1 MTLNVAA
8 IGAGNI
14 SRAHL
19 AALAETSMANVVGVY
34 DSDAA
39 KAEQRGAEFGIGRI
53 YRRWEDLLG
62 DPIVDVVAVLV
73 PPDVHH
79 RFSVEALQAGK
90 HVVCE
95 KPMAASLAECDA
107 MIDAARRGGRKLFVV
122 QNRIYSHA
130 YERARDFVHSGA
142 IGTVFLAQSNGFE
155 GPNTVWRS
163 PWLATGRG
171 GNGVLMA
178 QSVHPMYTLRWFF
191 GDVEQVSCTIG
202 AKKVIDMVD
211 EDTAIMT
218 LRFSSGV
225 LAELT
230 ATFGLA
236 KGPFDHAIFAYGTDG
251 YLEIRSLARGP
262 SQPQTLRAISPR
274 TFGDDLAHDVNLPP
288 VTSHATQFQRM
299 WEDYLRSIESG
310 QPARVSDV
318 DARKAVEVILAAHR
332 SNEVARAVTLPLT

>member
-19 AALAETSMANVVGVY
+19 AALTETEDANVVGVF
-34 DSDAA
+34 DADPA
-39 KAEQRGAEFGIGRI
+39 KAEQRAAEFGIGRI
-53 YRRWEDLLG
+53 YRTWDDLLG
-62 DPIVDVVAVLV
+62 DSRVDVVAVLV
-73 PPDVHH
+73 PPDLHH
-79 RFSVEALQAGK
+79 RFSAEALQAGK

-107 MIDAARRGGRKLFVV
+107 MIDAARRAGRKLFVV

-130 YERARDFVHSGA
+130 YEQARELIQTGA

-163 PWLATGRG
+163 PWLASGRG

-178 QSVHPMYTLRWFF
+178 QSVHPTYTLRWFF
-191 GDVEQVSCTIG
+191 GDVEQVFCTMG
-202 AKKVIDMVD
+202 TNKVIDMVD

-236 KGPFDHAIFAYGTDG
+236 KGPFDHAIFAYGTEG
-251 YLEIRSLARGP
+251 YVEIRSVARAP
-262 SQPQTLRAISPR
+262 SQPQTLRVISPQ
-274 TFGDDLAHDVNLPP
+274 TFGDDQAHDVELPP
-288 VTSHATQFQRM
+288 VTNHAAQFQRM

-310 QPARVSDV
+310 QAARVGDV
-318 DARKAVEVILAAHR
+318 DGRKAVEIILAAHR
-332 SNEVARAVTLPLT
+332 SNELGRAVSLPLA